1 MDKRWAEDVKAI
13 NEQQLKT
20 MASFEAKCRSLY
32 EERLANFMEQMEDQI
47 SQYEGALLDHG
58 AAAAEQ
64 AAELKAK
71 VCFVRSF
78 LSVFLHSPSYL
89 HVRTLCPLHLGPYL
103 PSSPPHP
110 TPRSGA

>member
-71 VCFVRSF
+71 VGFLFVWSLLFSSF
-78 LSVFLHSPSYL
+78 
-89 HVRTLCPLHLGPYL
+89 
-103 PSSPPHP
+103 
-110 TPRSGA
+110 PRI